1 MPVAPARIGAATTE
15 EEVENMRSALD
26 RMKFSFTSYS
36 HEVMQEL
43 RDGERFGSAKT
54 ESFVA
59 SYVHKRHG
67 LDFVMYRCVWC

>member
-43 RDGERFGSAKT
+43 RDGERFGSERQRAL
-54 ESFVA
+54 S
-59 SYVHKRHG
+59 HP
-67 LDFVMYRCVWC
+67 MYIRGMVWIL